1 MVKMSVAATTHGVE
15 AADILCGIAGRLA
28 DAGVESAR
36 LDSRLLL
43 AEALGRADAVLPHE
57 RLERMDGESGARLE
71 RLVTRRA
78 RGEPVSRIRGWRDF
92 WSVRLG
98 LNDDTLDPR
107 PDSETLVD
115 AVMEWTEGRRDAAHR
130 VLDLGTGSGAL
141 LIACLCELGNARG
154 LGIDVSPGA
163 VSMASQN
170 ASRNGVG
177 ERCAFEVASFGEM
190 AARGEGAFDVIV
202 CNPPYVPTGEIDGLA
217 REVAGHDPRR
227 ALDGGADGMGCWR
240 EVLPAIAGNLAPGGR
255 AMVEIGA
262 GQEDGVAALA
272 RAAGLE
278 LAASRADL
286 AGITRCL
293 VFGAAA
299 KGRAGPNR

>member
-1 MVKMSVAATTHGVE
+1 MSVAATTHGVE
-15 AADILCGIAGRLA
+15 AADILGGIAGRLA
-28 DAGVESAR
+28 EAGVESAR

-57 RLERMDGESGARLE
+57 RLERMDGESDARLE
-71 RLVTRRA
+71 RLVARRA
-78 RGEPVSRIRGWRDF
+78 QGEPVSRIRGWRDF

-115 AVMEWTEGRRDAAHR
+115 AVMEWTRGRRDAPHR

-141 LIACLCELGNARG
+141 LIACLCELRNASG

-163 VSMASQN
+163 LAMAGQN
-170 ASRNGVG
+170 ASGNGVG
-177 ERCAFEVASFGEM
+177 ERCAFEVASFDEM
-190 AARGEGAFDVIV
+190 AAHGDGAFDVIV

-227 ALDGGADGMGCWR
+227 ALDGGADGMDCWR
-240 EVLPAIAGNLAPGGR
+240 EALPAIAGNLAPGGR
-255 AMVEIGA
+255 AMVEIGD
-262 GQEDGVAALA
+262 GQEDEVAALA

-293 VFGAAA
+293 VFGAATNVGA
-299 KGRAGPNR
+299 GRNR